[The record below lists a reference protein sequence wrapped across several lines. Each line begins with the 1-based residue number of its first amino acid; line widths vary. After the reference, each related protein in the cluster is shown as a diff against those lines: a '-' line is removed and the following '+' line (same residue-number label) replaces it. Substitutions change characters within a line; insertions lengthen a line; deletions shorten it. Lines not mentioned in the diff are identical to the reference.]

1 MCSQHIH
8 TLLCLPF
15 QSPPLPL
22 PPLQYVEAVQS
33 DRDFYALWQ
42 SVLQA
47 LQDAM
52 GVKLESVQE
61 SVPENAKNML
71 LVLASSGVL
80 TPEWKVRVGGYG
92 CGWVGGGVGG
102 GVVGGGV
109 P

>member
-1 MCSQHIH
+1 M
-8 TLLCLPF
+8 
-15 QSPPLPL
+15 
-22 PPLQYVEAVQS
+22 QYVEAVQS

-52 GVKLESVQE
+52 GVRHELVQE

-80 TPEWKVRVGGYG
+80 TPEWKVCGGGWEAVGVYGVWGRCVGGDEG
-92 CGWVGGGVGG
+92 DQRPCVCWVCGLRVE
-102 GVVGGGV
+102 
-109 P
+109 